1 MPRQAR
7 PVIPEIP
14 LHITQ
19 RGNNRQTCFFSDSDF
34 LVYLDLLR
42 IASHQSS
49 CLIHAYALMSN
60 HVHLLISP
68 LSEGGPATLMKS
80 LGERYVQYI
89 NRRHK
94 RTGTL
99 WEGRYRS
106 CLVQCERYLMICQRY
121 IELNPVRAQMVK
133 HPIDYRWSSY
143 RHNVGSEKSKL
154 ITPHDLYCRLGND
167 RGACEQAYRALCDEA
182 LPSADLDRVRFAT
195 YGNGVLGTQEFS
207 DEMGAVLGRSF
218 WARGDDE
225 I

>member
-19 RGNNRQTCFFSDSDF
+19 RGNNRQSCFFGDSDF
-34 LVYLDLLR
+34 LVYLDLLGK
-42 IASHQSS
+42 AAHHSNCQV
-49 CLIHAYALMSN
+49 HAYALMSN

-68 LSEGGPATLMKS
+68 LNARGPATLMKS

-106 CLVQCERYLMICQRY
+106 CLVQSERYLMICQRY

-133 HPIDYRWSSY
+133 HPSEYRWSSY
-143 RHNVGSEKSKL
+143 RHNVGSEKNGVV
-154 ITPHDLYCRLGND
+154 TPHDLYCRLGN
-167 RGACEQAYRALCDEA
+167 GLEACAVAYRALLEET
-182 LPSADLDRVRFAT
+182 LPSSDVDRIRFAT
-195 YGNGVLGTQEFS
+195 YANGVLGTEEFA
-207 DEMGAVLGRSF
+207 DDMGDVLGRWLPSN
-218 WARGDDE
+218 RDE
-225 I
+225 

>member
-19 RGNNRQTCFFSDSDF
+19 RGNNRQTCFYSNSDF

-42 IASHQSS
+42 VAAHQAS
-49 CLIHAYALMSN
+49 CRVHAYALMSN

-68 LSEGGPATLMKS
+68 VTELGPAALMKS
-80 LGERYVQYI
+80 LGERYVQYV

-133 HPIDYRWSSY
+133 HPADYCWSSY
-143 RHNVGSEKSKL
+143 RHNAGSKKSAL

-167 RGACEQAYRALCDEA
+167 PEACQEAYRALLEEA
-182 LPSADLDRVRFAT
+182 LPSADLDQVRFAT
-195 YGNGVLGTQEFS
+195 YGNSVFGTQEFA
-207 DEMGAVLGRSF
+207 DDMGALLGRSF
-218 WARGDDE
+218 WSKGDD
-225 I
+225 